1 MFPVDVPETIKE
13 PPLLMVK
20 PSDSLIVK
28 SFTAAPVDALIN
40 GALVTSGIV
49 ASREL
54 VGTPLSQLL
63 AVAQSVSV
71 LPVQVVEVT
80 GASYKWV
87 PRYFESVSAA
97 SSTALLA
104 T

>member
-1 MFPVDVPETIKE
+1 
-13 PPLLMVK
+13 MVK

-28 SFTAAPVDALIN
+28 SFTAAPVDALII
-40 GALVTSGIV
+40 GALVTSGME

-71 LPVQVVEVT
+71 PPFQVVEVT

-87 PRYFESVSAA
+87 PRYSEAVLEAL
-97 SSTALLA
+97 STAL
-104 T
+104 